1 MMKLKYKKKLKNLGF
16 LMVGLFI
23 GFLLASMYFNSTL
36 SLEEKIKRDI
46 SRKMDLLSP
55 TFVIEV
61 VEGSAL
67 LDNPDLK
74 VGDFIVE
81 DIEKIILYDFSKK
94 EIIDIYM
101 KPDFPDDLFEKL
113 QFHLWDSMIYDI
125 FEIDDMS
132 IFDESDELLQPIVE
146 KAREGHYIVI
156 ADTGMKL
163 YDYEAD
169 EILAIVDL
177 SEIMNFDDMMNFEDP
192 EFVNLAE
199 AELLN

>member
-1 MMKLKYKKKLKNLGF
+1 MKLKYKKKLKNLGF